1 MQQIENVIEGE
12 IVKDVVGYEGLYA
25 VTSLGR
31 VWRYGTGSFKGKWL
45 KVDRTGDSYV
55 RVPLSRDGSRTWYY
69 IHRIVAKA
77 LIPNPCYKKYVNH
90 IDGDKFNSKSD
101 NLEWVTMYEN
111 QQHSCDLGLN
121 SRFKLSAAA
130 KFDICESYMSGKATV
145 RELAVKY
152 NVVQSNI
159 YRYIKNYERMK
170 EQLAIR

>member
-1 MQQIENVIEGE
+1 MKEIENIVECE
-12 IVKDVVGYEGLYA
+12 VVKDVVGYEGLYA

-31 VWRYGTGSFKGKWL
+31 VWRYGTGSFKGGWL

-55 RVPLSRDGSRTWYY
+55 RVPLAKDGKRAWYY

-77 LIPNPCYKKYVNH
+77 LIPNPRNKKYVNH

-111 QQHSCDLGLN
+111 HQHSCDLGLN
-121 SRFKLSAAA
+121 SHYKLSAAA
-130 KFDICESYMSGKATV
+130 KFDICDSYFSKKLTV
-145 RELAVKY
+145 RQLSEEY
-152 NVVQSNI
+152 DTVQSNI

-170 EQLAIR
+170 EQLSVV

>member
-1 MQQIENVIEGE
+1 MQLLPWE
-12 IVKDVVGYEGLYA
+12 
-25 VTSLGR
+25 
-31 VWRYGTGSFKGKWL
+31 
-45 KVDRTGDSYV
+45 DSYV
-55 RVPLSRDGSRTWYY
+55 RVPLQKEGNRTWHY
-69 IHRIVAKA
+69 IHRLVADA
-77 LIPNPCYKKYVNH
+77 LIPNPCNKKYVNH
-90 IDGDKFNSKSD
+90 IDGDKYNSKSA

-111 QQHSCDLGLN
+111 HQHSCDLGLN

-170 EQLAIR
+170 SQLSVK